1 MRMKY
6 CKLIC
11 CMICMMMVATTVR
24 SQSVSHWSC
33 DIHAYQY
40 DMTVYIQLKYG
51 GKVLSDYSDYEIAAF
66 CGEECRGEATILTT
80 QQGDVKTSVLRIRVR
95 SNDINGDEITFRAYQ
110 KSSTEE
116 MLLEEVLVFESL
128 KVEGSP
134 SEPLVLRLPQILM
147 GDVNGDDA
155 INVTDVGMVID
166 HILDNTPENF
176 IEAAADVNGDGEV
189 NVTDVGL
196 VIDIILS
203 DDEPAGARKL
213 EEEADVDT
221 LDPQ

>member
-1 MRMKY
+1 M
-6 CKLIC
+6 
-11 CMICMMMVATTVR
+11 
-24 SQSVSHWSC
+24 
-33 DIHAYQY
+33 
-40 DMTVYIQLKYG
+40 
-51 GKVLSDYSDYEIAAF
+51 
-66 CGEECRGEATILTT
+66 ATILTT
-80 QQGDVKTSVLRIRVR
+80 QQGDVRTSIVRIRVR

-116 MLLEEVLVFESL
+116 MLLEEVLIFESL

-166 HILDNTPENF
+166 HILENTPANF
-176 IEAAADVNGDGEV
+176 VKAAADVNGDGEV

>member
-11 CMICMMMVATTVR
+11 CMICMMIVATTVR

-40 DMTVYIQLKYG
+40 DMTVYLQLKYG

-66 CGEECRGEATILTT
+66 CGGECRGVATILTT
-80 QQGDVKTSVLRIRVR
+80 QQRDVRTSIVRIRVR
-95 SNDINGDEITFRAYQ
+95 SNDINGDEITFRIYQ
-110 KSSTEE
+110 KSTTEE
-116 MLLEEVLVFESL
+116 MLLEEVLIFESL

-134 SEPLVLRLPQILM
+134 SEALVLRLPKILM

-166 HILDNTPENF
+166 HILEHTPSGF
-176 IEAAADVNGDGEV
+176 VEATADLNNDGDV

-196 VIDIILS
+196 IIEIILS
-203 DDEPAGARKL
+203 DGTSSKQNKKINA
-213 EEEADVDT
+213 VDM

>member
-11 CMICMMMVATTVR
+11 CMICMMIVATTVR

-40 DMTVYIQLKYG
+40 DMTVYLQLKYG

-66 CGEECRGEATILTT
+66 CGGECRGVATILTT
-80 QQGDVKTSVLRIRVR
+80 QQGDVRTSIVRIRVR
-95 SNDINGDEITFRAYQ
+95 SNDINGDEITFRIYQ
-110 KSSTEE
+110 KSTTEE
-116 MLLEEVLVFESL
+116 MLLEEVLIFESL

-134 SEPLVLRLPQILM
+134 SEALVLRLPKILM

-166 HILDNTPENF
+166 HILEHTPSGF
-176 IEAAADVNGDGEV
+176 VEAAADLNNDGDV

-196 VIDIILS
+196 IIEIILS
-203 DDEPAGARKL
+203 DGTSSKQNKKINA
-213 EEEADVDT
+213 VDM
-221 LDPQ
+221 LDPNK

>member
-11 CMICMMMVATTVR
+11 CMICMMIVATTVR

-40 DMTVYIQLKYG
+40 DMTVYLQLKYG

-66 CGEECRGEATILTT
+66 CGGECRGVATILTT
-80 QQGDVKTSVLRIRVR
+80 QQGDVRTSIVRIRVR
-95 SNDINGDEITFRAYQ
+95 SNDINGDEITFRIYQ
-110 KSSTEE
+110 KSTTEE
-116 MLLEEVLVFESL
+116 MLLEEVLIFESL

-134 SEPLVLRLPQILM
+134 SEALVLRLPKILM

-166 HILDNTPENF
+166 HILEHTPSGF
-176 IEAAADVNGDGEV
+176 VEAAADLNNDGDV

-196 VIDIILS
+196 IIEIILS
-203 DDEPAGARKL
+203 DGTSSKQNKKINA
-213 EEEADVDT
+213 VDM

>member
-11 CMICMMMVATTVR
+11 CMICMMIVATTVR

-40 DMTVYIQLKYG
+40 DMTVYLQLKYG

-66 CGEECRGEATILTT
+66 CGGECRGVATILTT
-80 QQGDVKTSVLRIRVR
+80 QQGDVRTSIVRIRVR
-95 SNDINGDEITFRAYQ
+95 SNDINGDEITFRIYQ
-110 KSSTEE
+110 KSTTEE
-116 MLLEEVLVFESL
+116 MLLEEVLIFESL

-134 SEPLVLRLPQILM
+134 SEALVLRLPKILM

-166 HILDNTPENF
+166 HILEHTPSGF
-176 IEAAADVNGDGEV
+176 VEAAADLNNDGDV
-189 NVTDVGL
+189 NVTDVG
-196 VIDIILS
+196 IIIEIILS
-203 DDEPAGARKL
+203 DGTSSKQNKKINA
-213 EEEADVDT
+213 VDM

>member
-11 CMICMMMVATTVR
+11 CMICMMIVATTVR

-40 DMTVYIQLKYG
+40 DMTIYLQLKYG

-66 CGEECRGEATILTT
+66 CGGECRGVATILTT
-80 QQGDVKTSVLRIRVR
+80 QQGDVRTSIVRIRVR
-95 SNDINGDEITFRAYQ
+95 SNDINGDEITFRIYQ
-110 KSSTEE
+110 KSTTEE
-116 MLLEEVLVFESL
+116 MLLEEVLIFESL

-134 SEPLVLRLPQILM
+134 AEALVLRLPKILM

-166 HILDNTPENF
+166 HILEHTPSGF
-176 IEAAADVNGDGEV
+176 VEAAADLNNDGDV

-196 VIDIILS
+196 IIEIILS
-203 DDEPAGARKL
+203 DGTSSKQNKKINA
-213 EEEADVDT
+213 VDM